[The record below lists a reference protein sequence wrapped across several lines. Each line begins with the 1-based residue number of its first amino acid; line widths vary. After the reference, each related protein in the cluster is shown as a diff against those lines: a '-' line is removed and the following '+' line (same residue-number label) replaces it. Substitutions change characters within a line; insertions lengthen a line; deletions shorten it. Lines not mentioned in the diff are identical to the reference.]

1 MRVLYLYCHPLPES
15 FHGAIMREATA
26 ALERSG
32 HRVDLCDLYAEGFDP
47 VLSAEAR
54 RDYHDESR
62 NQQGLEAYVAR
73 LRATEALI
81 VQFPTWSFGPPAM
94 LKGFFDRLFMP
105 GVGFDI
111 SDPAHVKPLLQHI
124 TRLVGISTYGRP
136 RSRAIMVG
144 DPPRKLIKRY
154 LRWFVSRRA
163 AVDYLALYHMNV
175 APEPA
180 RRAFIGKV
188 VRTMERL

>member
-15 FHGAIMREATA
+15 FHGAIMQEATT
-26 ALERSG
+26 ALRGNG
-32 HRVDLCDLYAEGFDP
+32 HAVDLLDLYAEGFDP
-47 VLSAEAR
+47 VLSPEAR
-54 RDYHDESR
+54 RHYHDESR
-62 NQQGLEAYVAR
+62 NQQGLEGYIAR
-73 LRATEALI
+73 LKAAEALV

-94 LKGFFDRLFMP
+94 LKGYFDRLFMP

-111 SDPAHVKPLLQHI
+111 SDPAHVKPMLQHI

-163 AVDYLALYHMNV
+163 TIDYLALYHMNV
-175 APEPA
+175 ASEPA
-180 RRAFIGKV
+180 RKAFIAKV
-188 VRTMERL
+188 VRRMERL

>member
-15 FHGAIMREATA
+15 FHGGIRAAALA
-26 ALERSG
+26 ALERAG
-32 HRVDLCDLYAEGFDP
+32 HEVDLCDLYAEGFDP

-54 RDYHDESR
+54 RAYHDESV
-62 NQQGLEAYVAR
+62 NQRGLEGYVAR
-73 LRATEALI
+73 LRAAEGLV

-111 SDPAHVKPLLQHI
+111 SDPAHVKPMLQNI
-124 TRLVGISTYGRP
+124 QKVIGVSTYGRP
-136 RSRAIMVG
+136 WTRAFAVG

-154 LRWFVSRRA
+154 LRWFVARRA
-163 AVDYLALYHMNV
+163 PVQYLALYHLNV
-175 APEPA
+175 ASAAKREGFIA
-180 RRAFIGKV
+180 KVERA
-188 VRTMERL
+188 MERF